1 MGGKGRRTSCWKLRL
16 RGQGMSHK
24 VFFLKLIFMVS
35 VVQSF
40 KRKDDLTV
48 QLKDMEAFLL

>member
-16 RGQGMSHK
+16 RGRGMSRK